1 MIRLGLLCADGP
13 RSQAVKS
20 AAARVSN
27 VGLTYYAEQEE
38 DLPHLLRKLDSEH
51 VEVLLL
57 DTSDLISTTEIA
69 RELRKVR
76 PNVAS
81 AALLHHEAARNYGGE
96 FHAVLGPRFGGQ
108 ALEECAHTA
117 IHALQPFAETHL
129 LAFLPAKAGA
139 GCTTVA
145 LNAAARLSEDE
156 QERNLLLEC
165 DRHSGVLSILVNRE
179 DIEGG
184 LDTVLS
190 KAARLSV
197 TEWRENLMEF
207 GKLDM
212 VLANQVGHPL
222 ASDAGQTPYLP
233 SWADYYH
240 LLKFAGPRF
249 ETILADLPEI
259 INSATAEVVH
269 CAQRVFIVAEPEMPS
284 LKLAARRREHLE
296 AAEIPRERIHLI
308 INRWEKG
315 CLDESAVERVTGCPI
330 FATLPN
336 DFREI
341 KECALEGR
349 VASDESAFGKASIQ
363 FAKQL
368 RALRRGAPIEKQV
381 PTKLGLLSKLASRM
395 AG

>member
-1 MIRLGLLCADGP
+1 MIRLGLLSADGD
-13 RSQAVKS
+13 RSQSLKS
-20 AAARVSN
+20 AAARVAN
-27 VGLTYYAEQEE
+27 VELTYFAPQEE
-38 DLPHLLRKLDSEH
+38 DLPHLLRNLDAQQ
-51 VEVLLL
+51 VEVLIL
-57 DTSDLISTTEIA
+57 DTVDLVSATEIA

-81 AALLHHEAARNYGGE
+81 AALLHQEAARNYSSE
-96 FHAVLGPRFGGQ
+96 FHAVLGPRYGDQG
-108 ALEECAHTA
+108 LEECAHTA
-117 IHALQPFAETHL
+117 IHALHPFAETHL
-129 LAFLPAKAGA
+129 LAFLPSKAGA

-145 LNAAARLSEDE
+145 LNAAARLSEDGH
-156 QERNLLLEC
+156 QRKLLLEC

-179 DIEGG
+179 DFEGG
-184 LDTVLS
+184 LETVLS
-190 KAARLSV
+190 KAATLSV
-197 TEWRENLMEF
+197 TEWRENLVEF

-212 VLANQVGHPL
+212 VLANRVSQPL
-222 ASDAGQTPYLP
+222 ASDAAKSPYLP

-249 ETILADLPEI
+249 EMILADLPEI

-315 CLDESAVERVTGCPI
+315 GLEESEMERVTGCPI

-349 VASDESAFGKASIQ
+349 IASDDSAFGKASIA
-363 FAKQL
+363 FAEQL
-368 RALRRGAPIEKQV
+368 EALRKGTPIQRHAPS
-381 PTKLGLLSKLASRM
+381 KLGLLSKLASRM

>member
-13 RSQAVKS
+13 RSQSLKS
-20 AAARVSN
+20 AAARVPN
-27 VGLTYYAEQEE
+27 VELAYYAKQEE

-76 PNVAS
+76 PNVAT
-81 AALLHHEAARNYGGE
+81 AAFLHHEAARNYSNE
-96 FHAVLGPRFGGQ
+96 FHAVLALHFGDQ
-108 ALEECAHTA
+108 ALEECAHAA
-117 IHALQPFAETHL
+117 IHALRPFAETHL

-145 LNAAARLSEDE
+145 LNAAARLSEAGY
-156 QERNLLLEC
+156 QRNLLLEC
-165 DRHSGVLSILVNRE
+165 DRHSGILSILVNRE
-179 DIEGG
+179 DFEGG
-184 LDTVLS
+184 LETVLS
-190 KAARLSV
+190 KAAKLSV
-197 TEWRENLMEF
+197 TEWRENLVEF
-207 GKLDM
+207 DKLDM
-212 VLANQVGHPL
+212 VLANRVSQPL
-222 ASDAGQTPYLP
+222 AGDAGKPPYLP

-296 AAEIPRERIHLI
+296 AAEIPRDRIHLI

-315 CLDESAVERVTGCPI
+315 CLEDSAMERVTGCPI

-349 VASDESAFGKASIQ
+349 IASDESAFGKASMA
-363 FAKQL
+363 FAEQL
-368 RALRRGAPIEKQV
+368 QALRKGAPIERHA
-381 PTKLGLLSKLASRM
+381 PSKLGLLSKLASRM